1 MNTLKS
7 VLGRLS
13 QPKKEVQ
20 LSAIEDYENYRDEAL
35 SRARD
40 VELLLQN
47 MDDLGEQAYDAIVAV
62 QEQYDALQQADEEF
76 MEARNKLADAMG
88 EIETRA
94 GELGFAPSDLMPDY
108 QESVDLSLLTFPFN
122 FSMLTNRVIEEYL

>member
-1 MNTLKS
+1 
-7 VLGRLS
+7 
-13 QPKKEVQ
+13 
-20 LSAIEDYENYRDEAL
+20 
-35 SRARD
+35 
-40 VELLLQN
+40 

-76 MEARNKLADAMG
+76 MEARNKLADAKG